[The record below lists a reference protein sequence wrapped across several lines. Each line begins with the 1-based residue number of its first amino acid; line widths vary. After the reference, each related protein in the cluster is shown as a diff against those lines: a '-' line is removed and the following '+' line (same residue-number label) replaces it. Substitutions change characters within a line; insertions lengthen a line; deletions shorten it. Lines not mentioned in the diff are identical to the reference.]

1 MKFFKCYAVMPL
13 VGHERTHAVKTYV
26 VVAESREGARA
37 LVLDEAPG
45 AEFVTMP
52 VETPAVLMVEVMWIS
67 EREFAD
73 LRTANGW
80 REKQRLPETD
90 AIADGLAN

>member
-1 MKFFKCYAVMPL
+1 
-13 VGHERTHAVKTYV
+13 
-26 VVAESREGARA
+26 
-37 LVLDEAPG
+37 
-45 AEFVTMP
+45 
-52 VETPAVLMVEVMWIS
+52 MVEVMWIS

-90 AIADGLAN
+90 AAPDVSAN

>member
-13 VGHERTHAVKTYV
+13 LGHERTHAVKTYI
-26 VVAESREGARA
+26 VAAECREGARA

-80 REKQRLPETD
+80 REQQRLPETD
-90 AIADGLAN
+90 LASGGPPN

>member
-26 VVAESREGARA
+26 VAAESREGARA
-37 LVLDEAPG
+37 LVMDEAPG

-52 VETPAVLMVEVMWIS
+52 VATPPVVMVEVMWIS

-80 REKQRLPETD
+80 REKQRLPESDMTP
-90 AIADGLAN
+90 GTPAN